1 MGRERKKSGDSG
13 PPPLV
18 LFSAEFQFPF
28 GELTDAPS
36 SQFRDELA
44 PLADSA
50 GSDTEGPSSDDGPTA
65 FGVEVLKHVL
75 FEHALPF
82 SILKPDMK
90 DAKAHSVYAEEM
102 ETMADRIK
110 MLREAR
116 GWSQVKLAELVGVTS
131 GAVSQWESGLTENI
145 KLKTFLKLCEALGT
159 DTHYL
164 IFGPE
169 RAATPAAHRT
179 GRLHEK

>member
-1 MGRERKKSGDSG
+1 MGRRRKKSGDNG
-13 PPPLV
+13 TPLV
-18 LFSAEFQFPF
+18 QFSAEFKLPF
-28 GELTDAPS
+28 GELTDPAS
-36 SQFRDELA
+36 LQFRDNFT

-50 GSDTEGPSSDDGPTA
+50 GGKAEGPGGDNWLAADGI
-65 FGVEVLKHVL
+65 EVLQNSL
-75 FEHALPF
+75 FKHALPF
-82 SILKPDMK
+82 SILKPNMK
-90 DAKAHSVYAEEM
+90 DAKDISVYADEM

-169 RAATPAAHRT
+169 RQAASSVRP
-179 GRLHEK
+179 GRSSEK

>member
-1 MGRERKKSGDSG
+1 MGRDRKKSGDSG
-13 PPPLV
+13 PAPIV

-28 GELTDAPS
+28 GEFTNAPS
-36 SQFRDELA
+36 RQFRDELP

-50 GSDTEGPSSDDGPTA
+50 GSNAEGPSSDDGSAA
-65 FGVEVLKHVL
+65 FGVEVLEHV
-75 FEHALPF
+75 FFKHALPF
-82 SILKPDMK
+82 SILKPTMK
-90 DAKAHSVYAEEM
+90 DAKALSVYAEEM

-169 RAATPAAHRT
+169 RQAPASRP
-179 GRLHEK
+179 RSNEK

>member
-1 MGRERKKSGDSG
+1 MGRHRKKSGASG
-13 PPPLV
+13 TPLV
-18 LFSAEFQFPF
+18 QFSAEFHFPF
-28 GELTDAPS
+28 GELTDPAS
-36 SQFRDELA
+36 LQFRDNFT
-44 PLADSA
+44 PLADGA
-50 GSDTEGPSSDDGPTA
+50 GGEAEGSSGDNWLGADGI
-65 FGVEVLKHVL
+65 EVLQNGF
-75 FEHALPF
+75 FEHAPPF
-82 SILKPDMK
+82 SILKPHMK
-90 DAKAHSVYAEEM
+90 DAKDIFPYADGM

-169 RAATPAAHRT
+169 RQPTPSR
-179 GRLHEK
+179 RLNEK